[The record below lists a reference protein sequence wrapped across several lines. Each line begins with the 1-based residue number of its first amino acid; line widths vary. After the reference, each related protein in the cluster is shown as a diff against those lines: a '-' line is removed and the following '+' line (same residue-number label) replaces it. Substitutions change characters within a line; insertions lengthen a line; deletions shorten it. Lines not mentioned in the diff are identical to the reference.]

1 MLVTTLLADTL
12 AVLLALGS
20 LTFYIAAFFYPEV
33 HRRSDFVWGGLGLTY
48 ALVLWVGAGQM
59 TWVVLLGQ
67 LVAVVLLLGLGW
79 QTLTVRREKTPVY
92 QQTPITLTPEVV
104 GDWAKNQLN
113 QLRIAPVDAVPVRL
127 EKRPSGGPRQDP
139 RRRPAYEYEFVED
152 GLVDV
157 LEEVPADSFADLLN
171 RPSPNAPSTEET
183 PSVPP
188 SVAAE
193 IISVEGPKTDE
204 IPEAVVVE
212 ADTKEAKTKD
222 EADVVD
228 GADKVGSVPSDP
240 TSESAPEATILETTS
255 EDPTSEVSTP
265 EVPTTS
271 EIAPDPTPEPATEEP
286 VAAPTPASL
295 AEPAPEPVPLVMD
308 DVQPEAA
315 TATSSVEQDA
325 DDWDDDFF
333 EDDEDNNWAEV
344 EAASVPVASV
354 LPVSVKDT
362 RASGEPKISSGQSPS
377 QSPEPSSRRE
387 TERSPDSVPESDT
400 ERKVEN
406 KTERAVNKTREKPSL
421 LATPVILAGW
431 VKDVV
436 VSMTQPKPSKPVIEI
451 PRREPGREA
460 MREAMRSQ
468 PASPSPD
475 AASSPRAYTTAQPS
489 ERTAEK
495 AAERTADRDIYQN
508 DMVEPVADFSTDDN
522 DDSDWEESNWDD

>member
-33 HRRSDFVWGGLGLTY
+33 HRRSDFVWGGLGLAY

-157 LEEVPADSFADLLN
+157 LEEVPADSSADLLN
-171 RPSPNAPSTEET
+171 RPSPNAPSTEEA

-193 IISVEGPKTDE
+193 IISVEGPKADE

-222 EADVVD
+222 DADVVD
-228 GADKVGSVPSDP
+228 GAHDLGSVSSDP
-240 TSESAPEATILETTS
+240 TSESAPEATISEPTS
-255 EDPTSEVSTP
+255 EDPTSE
-265 EVPTTS
+265 
-271 EIAPDPTPEPATEEP
+271 DPTPEPAPEEP
-286 VAAPTPASL
+286 VADPTPASH

-308 DVQPEAA
+308 DVQPEADTA
-315 TATSSVEQDA
+315 TASVEQDA

-344 EAASVPVASV
+344 EAASDPVASV
-354 LPVSVKDT
+354 KDA
-362 RASGEPKISSGQSPS
+362 RASGETKISPGQSS
-377 QSPEPSSRRE
+377 EPSSGRE
-387 TERSPDSVPESDT
+387 TERSP
-400 ERKVEN
+400 ER

-436 VSMTQPKPSKPVIEI
+436 VSMTRPKPSKPVIEI
-451 PRREPGREA
+451 PRREPGRET

-475 AASSPRAYTTAQPS
+475 AAPSPAAYATAQPA

-508 DMVEPVADFSTDDN
+508 DTVEPVADFSTDDADN
-522 DDSDWEESNWDD
+522 SDWEESNWDD

>member
-33 HRRSDFVWGGLGLTY
+33 HRRSDFVWGGLGLAY

-59 TWVVLLGQ
+59 TWVVVLGQ

-157 LEEVPADSFADLLN
+157 LEEVPADSSADLLN
-171 RPSPNAPSTEET
+171 RPSPNAPSTEEA

-222 EADVVD
+222 DADVVD
-228 GADKVGSVPSDP
+228 GAHDLGSVPSDP
-240 TSESAPEATILETTS
+240 TSEAAPEATISETTS
-255 EDPTSEVSTP
+255 EDPTSEDSTP

-271 EIAPDPTPEPATEEP
+271 EIAPDPTPEPAPEEP
-286 VAAPTPASL
+286 VEAPKPASHS
-295 AEPAPEPVPLVMD
+295 EPSPEPVPLVMD

-315 TATSSVEQDA
+315 AATSSVEQDA

-333 EDDEDNNWAEV
+333 EDEDNNWAEV

-354 LPVSVKDT
+354 KDA
-362 RASGEPKISSGQSPS
+362 RASGETKISPG
-377 QSPEPSSRRE
+377 QSPEPSSGRE
-387 TERSPDSVPESDT
+387 TERSP
-400 ERKVEN
+400 ER

-436 VSMTQPKPSKPVIEI
+436 VSMTRPKPSKPVIEI

-468 PASPSPD
+468 PASPSP
-475 AASSPRAYTTAQPS
+475 AAAPSPAAYATAQPAK
-489 ERTAEK
+489 RTAEK
-495 AAERTADRDIYQN
+495 AAERTVDRDIYQN
-508 DMVEPVADFSTDDN
+508 DTVEPVADFSTDDT